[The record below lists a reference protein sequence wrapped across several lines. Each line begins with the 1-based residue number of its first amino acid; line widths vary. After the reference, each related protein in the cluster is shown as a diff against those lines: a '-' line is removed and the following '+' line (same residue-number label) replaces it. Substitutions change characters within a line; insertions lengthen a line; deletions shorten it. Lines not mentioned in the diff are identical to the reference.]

1 MKKALLSSITLATL
15 FCAGASQA
23 AALSQAEQTDL
34 VSLVASAGSTV
45 YLAEYCNMPG
55 AKQTAIK
62 NKVKEI
68 RAFGVQ
74 HVRADYLDGTY
85 RTAQGEAR
93 ARSATTPRDV
103 ECAPTATHY
112 LAEQFSNLADT
123 KMMGWKATLAK

>member
-1 MKKALLSSITLATL
+1 MKKTLLFTVTAATL
-15 FCAGASQA
+15 IFGNAAQA
-23 AALSQAEQTDL
+23 APLSPAEQTDL
-34 VSLVASAGSTV
+34 VGLVSTAGATV

-62 NKVKEI
+62 NKVKDI

-74 HVRADYLDGTY
+74 HVRADYLDGAY

-93 ARSATTPRDV
+93 ARSAATPRDV

-112 LAEQFSNLADT
+112 LAEQFANQADS
-123 KMMGWKATLAK
+123 KIAGWKATLAK